1 MELQTR
7 VELAKADFEIKP
19 CQRMIFVGSC
29 FADSMGK
36 RFSDDCF
43 RTTVNPFGVM
53 YNPVSIGHTL
63 ERLVGMLPADDVADV
78 VVITLGTNH
87 IYILRETGEVVDN
100 CQKRPQRL
108 FEEHEMSVDEVA
120 GSLEDTVLMVRG
132 RWPACRVIVTVSPIR
147 YRKYGFHGSQLSKST
162 LLLAADRVER
172 RYDFVYYFPAYE
184 IMNDELRDYRFYNP
198 DMLHPSPQ
206 AVDYIWQ
213 RMGEVYFGESMNRFL
228 SEWLPVKS
236 ALQHRPFDA
245 ASDAYKEFMDKT
257 RQRVDALSKKYDN
270 FVLNNKTIY

>member
-7 VELAKADFEIKP
+7 VELAKANFDIEP

-29 FADSMGK
+29 FADNMGK

-53 YNPVSIGHTL
+53 YNPVSVRHTL
-63 ERLVGMLPADDVADV
+63 ERLVSTLPADDVADV